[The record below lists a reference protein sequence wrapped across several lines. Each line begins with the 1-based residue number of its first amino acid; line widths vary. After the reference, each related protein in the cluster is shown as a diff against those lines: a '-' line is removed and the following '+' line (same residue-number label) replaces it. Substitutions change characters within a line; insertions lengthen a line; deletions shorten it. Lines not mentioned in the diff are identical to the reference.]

1 MNFRRRSGQ
10 ATVEFSLCSILLFT
24 VICAIFEFGWAFYNY
39 SYLNNAVSK
48 ATRMGVSG
56 APNAD
61 IVAAVVGAIGGLP
74 IGSPDITVSTMTGG
88 TVANTDRTP
97 GNMITVSAS
106 IAYPDLTPLSR
117 LVKMASFGTLT
128 VSCTCRIE

>member
-1 MNFRRRSGQ
+1 MKKGFRAGQ
-10 ATVEFSLCSILLFT
+10 ATVEFSLVAIVLFT
-24 VICAIFEFGWAFYNY
+24 VICAIFEFGWVFYNY

-56 APNAD
+56 ADNAT
-61 IVAAVVGAIGGLP
+61 IVAAVVGAVGGLP
-74 IGSPDITVSTMTGG
+74 IGSPEISVSTMIGG

-106 IAYPDLTPLSR
+106 IAYPNLTPLSALIR
-117 LVKMASFGTLT
+117 MARIGTLT

>member
-1 MNFRRRSGQ
+1 MKKGLRAGQ
-10 ATVEFSLCSILLFT
+10 ATVEFSLVAIVLFT
-24 VICAIFEFGWAFYNY
+24 VICAILEFGWVFYNY

-48 ATRMGVSG
+48 ATRLGVSG
-56 APNAD
+56 ADNTT
-61 IVAAVVGAIGGLP
+61 IVAAVVGAVGGLP
-74 IGSPDITVSTMTGG
+74 IGSPEISVSTMIGG

-106 IAYPDLTPLSR
+106 IAYPNLTPLSV
-117 LVKMASFGTLT
+117 LVRMARFGTLT